1 MSKSLFRSNLP
12 ENTVYCL
19 CQLLT
24 LIDSSQRPMQAWVMR
39 LLASSRSANTP
50 ITYLSGAAPSN
61 VASKPS
67 PDSVNTR
74 MEPLPFSVLKLD
86 VTSDADIP
94 AAFEEVASKHNHLD
108 VLVNNAGIT
117 TDNIDQ
123 PGSPSLRATF
133 QGTFDT
139 TVVHR
144 EQDGKTV
151 EGSIDGC
158 NNTHLRL
165 TNQQC

>member
-1 MSKSLFRSNLP
+1 MPLSITNLDRLFTEANAGLGYETARVLSFSKYPYHIF
-12 ENTVYCL
+12 VG
-19 CQLLT
+19 
-24 LIDSSQRPMQAWVMR
+24 
-39 LLASSRSANTP
+39 SRSLKRGVEAVARLRQHSN
-50 ITYLSGAAPSN
+50 GA
-61 VASKPS
+61 
-67 PDSVNTR
+67 TT
-74 MEPLPFSVLKLD
+74 FSVLKLD
-86 VTSDADIP
+86 VTSDADIS

-108 VLVNNAGIT
+108 VLVNNAGIA

-139 TVVHR
+139 NVVHR

>member
-1 MSKSLFRSNLP
+1 
-12 ENTVYCL
+12 
-19 CQLLT
+19 
-24 LIDSSQRPMQAWVMR
+24 
-39 LLASSRSANTP
+39 
-50 ITYLSGAAPSN
+50 
-61 VASKPS
+61 
-67 PDSVNTR
+67 

-139 TVVHR
+139 NVVHR

-151 EGSIDGC
+151 EVSIDGC
-158 NNTHLRL
+158 IIINTHLRL